1 VSTVSFNADLQRFA
15 DKTGVK
21 LDLVVRKVALDIY
34 EKVTVK
40 TPVDTGRA
48 RGNWNVSMG
57 SPDLSVNNKATRAKR
72 ARLKKG
78 DGEKVIFITNNL
90 PYINALENGHSDQAP
105 SGMLAVTL
113 NEVEAGI
120 RDVIR
125 G

>member
-1 VSTVSFNADLQRFA
+1 
-15 DKTGVK
+15 
-21 LDLVVRKVALDIY
+21 
-34 EKVTVK
+34 
-40 TPVDTGRA
+40 
-48 RGNWNVSMG
+48 MG